1 MRVAVLA
8 PTDRSLYARL
18 MAWRLAHEPGMALA
32 AVIVR
37 SIWSPRRLRQELR
50 RDGARLLDKVYR
62 KLLLGE
68 RAYAA
73 EDPETLRAA
82 ARRAGLPDAGLA
94 ALARRLGA
102 PARRVPDLNAPAAL
116 TALQGAAPD
125 VIAFT
130 GGGLL
135 RHPLL
140 ALAPLGV
147 LNCHMGL
154 LPRYRGMDVV
164 EWPLLEAGAA
174 PPAVG
179 LTLHVMDRGVD
190 TGPLLLTRRLAPR
203 PGDSLESLRRRLEPA
218 MVDLMLD
225 GLRGLRDGA
234 LQLQP
239 QDPAAGRQYFVMHPR
254 LRQLAARRL
263 HQRYP

>member
-18 MAWRLAHEPGMALA
+18 VAWRLAHEPGLTLA
-32 AVIVR
+32 AVLVR

-50 RDGARLLDKVYR
+50 RDGARLLDKIYR

-82 ARRAGLPDAGLA
+82 ARQAALPRSGLA
-94 ALARRLGA
+94 ALARALGA
-102 PARRVPDLNAPAAL
+102 PAQRAFDLNAPAAVA
-116 TALQGAAPD
+116 ALQAAAPD
-125 VIAFT
+125 AIAFT
-130 GGGLL
+130 GGGLV
-135 RHPLL
+135 REPLL
-140 ALAPLGV
+140 SLARHGV

-174 PPAVG
+174 PPAIG

-190 TGPLLLTRRLAPR
+190 TGPLLLQRRIAPR
-203 PGDSLESLRRRLEPA
+203 PGDSLESLRRRFEPA
-218 MVDLMLD
+218 MVELMLE

-234 LQLQP
+234 LTRRP
-239 QDPAAGRQYFVMHPR
+239 QDPAAGRQYYVMHPR
-254 LRQLAARRL
+254 LRRIAAQRLA
-263 HQRYP
+263 QRYP